1 MKSALLIGVVSPAA
15 IRENDVEKNILNA
28 ETDFTWDLQNVI
40 CYKRKLI
47 KKNHSLSDIYI
58 FYRFLYIYIFF
69 RIVVLDPPISSTRVH
84 QGELTR
90 TNKRIRPFI
99 FIIIKSINLKDNLPE
114 VKLTVNTVLITLKRT

>member
-47 KKNHSLSDIYI
+47 KKNHSLSDIDI
-58 FYRFLYIYIFF
+58 F
-69 RIVVLDPPISSTRVH
+69 
-84 QGELTR
+84 
-90 TNKRIRPFI
+90 
-99 FIIIKSINLKDNLPE
+99 
-114 VKLTVNTVLITLKRT
+114 

>member
-58 FYRFLYIYIFF
+58 FYKFIYYKY
-69 RIVVLDPPISSTRVH
+69 L
-84 QGELTR
+84 
-90 TNKRIRPFI
+90 FI
-99 FIIIKSINLKDNLPE
+99 F
-114 VKLTVNTVLITLKRT
+114 